1 MTGNMTKKSE
11 MTKKISACAFGLMLA
26 VLVVPTGVARADETD
41 GEFVQFVQSHGINLG
56 SVSQTANIAREMC
69 KDLAAGFSQKDEIG
83 ELTNSNKLNQQQAE
97 FFVGAA
103 TANYCPDKHPPS
115 KPAGG

>member
-1 MTGNMTKKSE
+1 MMGNMTKKSE
-11 MTKKISACAFGLMLA
+11 MTKKISACAFGVMLA

-41 GEFVQFVQSHGINLG
+41 AEFVQFVQSHGVNLG
-56 SVSQTANIAREMC
+56 SVSQTANMARTMC
-69 KDLAAGFSQKDEIG
+69 QDLSAGFSQKDEITL
-83 ELTNSNKLNQQQAE
+83 LTDSQKLNQQQAE

-115 KPAGG
+115 KPTGG